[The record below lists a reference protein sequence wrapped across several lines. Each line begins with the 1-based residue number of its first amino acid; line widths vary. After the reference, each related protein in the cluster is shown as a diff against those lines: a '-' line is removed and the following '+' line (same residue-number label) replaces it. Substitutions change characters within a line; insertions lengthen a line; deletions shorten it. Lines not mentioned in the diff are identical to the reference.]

1 MDEAQIAKQ
10 VDWLDEE
17 RRKVLTR
24 VGALEE
30 QINSVTSNYTSLVK
44 QIKDQNSEVTRLAA
58 LIARMDGFDEE
69 LLQIRVENKQV
80 TDELEKQFRKRED
93 EAIKLRRSEIGALEK
108 SIGDLRKELEGLPE
122 IRRNLTARID
132 EESRLSRLIDE
143 LRLRIDSI
151 RRSDEEY
158 TRTIRL
164 LEDGRRQ
171 DSKRLVDMQ
180 GELTSVRKRSDDH
193 HGRLELALASQK
205 KIEARLNEYTTIE
218 AERRVAMDK
227 FLESQSMIDVERE
240 HIWKEMQA
248 RFVTIEG
255 QIPEIDNQL
264 QTLDATHRAV
274 KRTQQTVDEVAQKV
288 ERRIIELSEIQRL
301 AEERFRQEWVTFK
314 ADDQKRWTNY
324 TLSLDE
330 QRSETT
336 RTFQKLADRVSHLE
350 DELQVVQDIMN
361 QISEQTEKRLQSLV
375 AVVHEWV
382 SNFERTLGRS
392 G

>member
-218 AERRVAMDK
+218 TERRVAMDK
-227 FLESQSMIDVERE
+227 FLESQSMKDVERE
-240 HIWKEMQA
+240 RIWKEMQA
-248 RFVTIEG
+248 RFSTIEG
-255 QIPEIDNQL
+255 QIPEIENQL

-392 G
+392 R

>member
-93 EAIKLRRSEIGALEK
+93 EAIKLRRSEISALEK

-122 IRRNLTARID
+122 IRRSVTARVD

>member
-1 MDEAQIAKQ
+1 
-10 VDWLDEE
+10 
-17 RRKVLTR
+17 
-24 VGALEE
+24 
-30 QINSVTSNYTSLVK
+30 
-44 QIKDQNSEVTRLAA
+44 
-58 LIARMDGFDEE
+58 MDGFDEE

-93 EAIKLRRSEIGALEK
+93 EAIKLRRSEISALEK

-122 IRRNLTARID
+122 IRRSVTARVD

-205 KIEARLNEYTTIE
+205 KIEARLNEFNTIE
-218 AERRVAMDK
+218 TERRVAMDK
-227 FLESQSMIDVERE
+227 FLESQSMKDVERE
-240 HIWKEMQA
+240 RIWKEMQA
-248 RFVTIEG
+248 RFSTIEG
-255 QIPEIDNQL
+255 QIPEIENQL